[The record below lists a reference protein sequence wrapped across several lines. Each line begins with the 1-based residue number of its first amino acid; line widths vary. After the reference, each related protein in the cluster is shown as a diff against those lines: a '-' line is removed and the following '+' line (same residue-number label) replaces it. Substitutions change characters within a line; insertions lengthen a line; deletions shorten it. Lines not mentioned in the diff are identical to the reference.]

1 MKFNTADKC
10 EEVIWACRLADLPR
24 GENRAIL
31 DRLYD
36 GFPPY
41 SEEEA
46 ETNNV
51 EVNRNDLT
59 GVNALSQARRTW
71 NQAFLKTGNYFSVAL
86 DSGPSHKRTEWGH
99 IITREINRRLKRRKS
114 MMEQL
119 RAKGAMAILH
129 GVGAV
134 NWKDRR
140 SPIPQTVPMSSLMIP
155 SGTDIDFENLEYF
168 SVYDEW
174 TPSQLYQMTH
184 GPKVDPGWNEDLVDA
199 QLKYAAEQTAT
210 ANNVNTYQYMPERV
224 LEAVKGDLGFWG
236 SDAVAKIP
244 VWQFLY
250 RESDDGTGWYRKVIL
265 DWNAGGETT
274 LDSKARPTSRNKNDK
289 GESTFL
295 YSSGTRKYA
304 NSLSEILHCQ
314 FADCSAV
321 APFKYHSVR
330 SLGWM
335 LWGICDLQNRLHC
348 KFNEA
353 VFQSLMWFFRVAGN
367 EQMIRLKMASFS
379 HMGVIPQGVEFV
391 KAQDRFIPDSGLVTM
406 AFARNRQLMSENAA
420 SFTQDFDKGANE
432 KEMTATE
439 TMARVNNVNA
449 LVSGMLSLAYTYEE
463 PSYREICRR
472 FCIQNNPDRDVREFR
487 LACLKQD
494 VPKEMLDA
502 ERWDVTAE
510 RVLGGGNK
518 TLEMAQVQF
527 LQGLR
532 KNLNP
537 DAQRRVDHISIES
550 ATDDPALAEELASLS
565 SQKKVSSSVV
575 NAQYATD
582 RILKGLPYAPPA
594 DAVFEDFV
602 LVWITDL
609 AAIIKQMQQPMMGM
623 NPEKLAG
630 AFALAQAIE
639 PLLKQMAQ
647 DKEVGQKVKQY
658 EDALKQLVQALK
670 MLAQKFQ
677 QQMKQQQGAGAGAG
691 AGQEAA
697 AKVKLEE
704 AKTAAALKG
713 KLMIDQAKAQNTLQS
728 HGQRTAQKQIAFEL
742 DQQRRDRQAAAE
754 LRRKAVDHLHETA
767 LSGVKAFQ
775 E

>member
-1 MKFNTADKC
+1 VD
-10 EEVIWACRLADLPR
+10 
-24 GENRAIL
+24 
-31 DRLYD
+31 
-36 GFPPY
+36 
-41 SEEEA
+41 
-46 ETNNV
+46 
-51 EVNRNDLT
+51 VNRNDLS
-59 GVNALSQARRTW
+59 GVKALSQARGQW
-71 NQAFLKTGNYFSVAL
+71 YGAFLKPGQYFSVGL
-86 DSGPSHKRTEWGH
+86 DSGPAHKRTEWGH
-99 IITREINRRLKRRKS
+99 TITREINRRLKRRKS

-140 SPIPQTVPMSSLMIP
+140 SPIPQPVPMSSLMIP
-155 SGTDIDFENLEYF
+155 SGTDIDFENLTWF
-168 SVYDEW
+168 AVYDRW
-174 TPSQLYQMTH
+174 TPAQLYQLTH
-184 GPKVDPGWNEDLVDA
+184 GPKIDPGWNLDMVDA
-199 QLKYAAEQTAT
+199 QLKYAAEQTQTYNSAT
-210 ANNVNTYQYMPERV
+210 TYQYQPERV
-224 LEAVKGDLGFWG
+224 LEAVKSDLGFWG
-236 SDAVAKIP
+236 SDAVPTID
-244 VWQFLY
+244 VWNFY
-250 RESDDGTGWYRKVIL
+250 FREADDGTGWYRKVIL

-274 LDSKARPTSRNKNDK
+274 LDSKARPTSRNKDSK

-353 VFQSLMWFFRVAGN
+353 VFQSLMWFFRVSSN
-367 EQMIRLKMASFS
+367 EQMIRLKQASFA

-391 KAQDRFIPDSGLVTM
+391 KAQDRFIPDAGMVTM

-463 PSYREICRR
+463 YSYREICRR
-472 FCIQNNPDRDVREFR
+472 FCIKNNPDRDVREFR
-487 LACLKQD
+487 LACLKQG
-494 VPKEMLDA
+494 VPPEMLDA
-502 ERWDVTAE
+502 DRWDVTAE

-594 DAVFEDFV
+594 DAVFEDYV

-609 AAIIKQMQQPMMGM
+609 AAIIKQMQQPMMM
-623 NPEKLAG
+623 TPEKLAG

-647 DKEVGQKVKQY
+647 DKEVGHKVKEY
-658 EDALKQLVQALK
+658 EHALKQLVEALK
-670 MLAQKFQ
+670 QMAQKFQ
-677 QQMKQQQGAGAGAG
+677 QQMKQQQGNGAGAG
-691 AGQEAA
+691 EAA
-697 AKVKLEE
+697 AGMAKVQTEQ

-713 KLMIDQAKAQNTLQS
+713 QLMLDQAKAANSREAHAQK
-728 HGQRTAQKQIAFEL
+728 TAQRQITFEMQ
-742 DQQRRDRQAAAE
+742 QQRDDRKAAAE
-754 LRRKAVDHLHETA
+754 LRRKQLDHMHETA
-767 LSGVKAFQ
+767 ISGMKAFQ